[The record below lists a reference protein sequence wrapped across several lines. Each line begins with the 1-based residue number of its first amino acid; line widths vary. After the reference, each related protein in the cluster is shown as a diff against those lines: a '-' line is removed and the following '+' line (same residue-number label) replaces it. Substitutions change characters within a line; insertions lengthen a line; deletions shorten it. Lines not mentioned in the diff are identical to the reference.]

1 MKVPRTRLSL
11 EPTLQDK
18 QDILD
23 HGILVGGRSI
33 IGSIRIAIRRSLA
46 LHLVQKKGKLMLD
59 RKGKLEEVDL

>member
-23 HGILVGGRSI
+23 HVILVGGRSI